1 MASQS
6 PTVLRREL
14 GTQLR
19 KLRERA
25 RITIDDVAKRLERH
39 KVTISRIEA
48 GTVGITSR
56 DTQAMLDLYGVTGSE
71 RDKLL
76 EIAKQSRQRSV
87 WHNWWNTVP
96 QTFYNYLG
104 LESSASSIK
113 VFENIYVNG
122 LLQTEDYT
130 RALIDGINPD
140 TAESDREKLVALRQK
155 RMKTLMRDD
164 APKFLA
170 VLDEMVIS
178 RIIGNAAVMASQIQH
193 LLYMSNLPN
202 VTIRIVPRSAG
213 AYAGLEGS
221 FFVLEFPENEDLDV
235 VFTEGIAGSFFL
247 ERPEAVR
254 TYKTRFD
261 AIVQH
266 SLPPEAS
273 QKLLEKTVKELINH
287 GKNNDI

>member
-1 MASQS
+1 LASQS
-6 PTVLRREL
+6 PTVLRRKL

-19 KLRERA
+19 KLREEA
-25 RITIDDVAKRLERH
+25 GITIDDVAECLERH
-39 KVTISRIEA
+39 KATISRIEA

-56 DTQAMLDLYGVTGSE
+56 DTQTMLDLYGVTDPE
-71 RDKLL
+71 RTKLL

-87 WHNWWNTVP
+87 WHNWWNAVP

-130 RALIDGINPD
+130 RALIDGINPE
-140 TAESDREKLVALRQK
+140 TTESVREKLVVLRQK
-155 RMKTLMRDD
+155 RMKTLLRDD
-164 APKFLA
+164 APNLVA

-178 RIIGNAAVMASQIQH
+178 RIVGSPAVMASQIEH
-193 LLYMSNLPN
+193 LLHMSDLPN
-202 VTIRIVPRSAG
+202 VSILIVPRSVG
-213 AYAGLEGS
+213 AYPGMEGS

-254 TYKTRFD
+254 TYKTRFSTV
-261 AIVQH
+261 VQR
-266 SLPPEAS
+266 SLAPEES
-273 QKLLEKTVKELINH
+273 RKLLKKTVKEFNL
-287 GKNNDI
+287 